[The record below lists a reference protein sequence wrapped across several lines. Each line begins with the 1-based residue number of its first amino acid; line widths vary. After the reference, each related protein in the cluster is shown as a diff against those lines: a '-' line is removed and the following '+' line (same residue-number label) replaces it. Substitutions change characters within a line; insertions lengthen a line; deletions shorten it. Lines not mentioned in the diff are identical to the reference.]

1 MREPPTKELVEKVP
15 LFRQDEAKSLHLG
28 WKPAFATNRM
38 EWLSHPA
45 TIGGVPLPAKSKTAK
60 RSKKGRSKSKRGVNQ
75 DLVKSLAH
83 ELRAEIL
90 AILNE
95 RMASPNELAKE
106 LDEGLSQVSYHVKVL
121 KDYKVITLVKTE
133 PRRGAVEH
141 YYRATSRAFLTDRD
155 WHELPES
162 VRIGMSADLFQAI
175 VDDAVAAMEE
185 ETFDDREDRHL
196 SWTPMMLDEKAWKE
210 LQSLLG
216 TTLKQAMKLNAEAAK
231 RLAKSKEKGI
241 SASVAMLAY
250 EVPDTA
256 AKKLPKRKSK
266 AAAKKAKGRAKAK
279 RR

>member
-1 MREPPTKELVEKVP
+1 LRE
-15 LFRQDEAKSLHLG
+15 DEVKSLQLS
-28 WKPAFATNRM
+28 WKTAYVINRM
-38 EWLSHPA
+38 EWLSHRA
-45 TIGGVPLPAKSKTAK
+45 TIGGVTLPAKSKTTK
-60 RSKKGRSKSKRGVNQ
+60 SRKKGKGRAKSKRGVNQ

-162 VRIGMSADLFQAI
+162 VRVGMSADLFQAV
-175 VDDAVAAMEE
+175 VDDAVAAMEG

-196 SWTPMMLDEKAWKE
+196 SWTPMMLDEQAWE
-210 LQSLLG
+210 SLQKLLAD
-216 TTLKQAMKLNAEAAK
+216 TLKQAMKLNAEATK
-231 RLAKSKEKGI
+231 RLAKAKEKGI

-256 AKKLPKRKSK
+256 AKKLPKRK
-266 AAAKKAKGRAKAK
+266 AKGKAKAK
-279 RR
+279 AKKK

>member
-1 MREPPTKELVEKVP
+1 MPPKGKTTKG
-15 LFRQDEAKSLHLG
+15 R
-28 WKPAFATNRM
+28 
-38 EWLSHPA
+38 
-45 TIGGVPLPAKSKTAK
+45 
-60 RSKKGRSKSKRGVNQ
+60 KKGKGRTKSKRGVNQ

-141 YYRATSRAFLTDRD
+141 YYRATSRAYLTDRD

-162 VRIGMSADLFQAI
+162 VRVGMSADLFQMI
-175 VDDAVAAMEE
+175 LDDVVASLEGE
-185 ETFDDREDRHL
+185 VFDQREDRHM
-196 SWTPMMLDEKAWKE
+196 SWTPMVVDEQGWKE
-210 LQSLLG
+210 INGILD
-216 TTLKQAMKLNAEAAK
+216 TALKQVLKAQAASVK
-231 RLAKSKEKGI
+231 RVAKSDDEGI
-241 SASVAMLAY
+241 NMSVSMIGY
-250 EVPDTA
+250 EVPEKA
-256 AKKLPKRKSK
+256 AKKLPKRKAK
-266 AAAKKAKGRAKAK
+266 ASAKKAKGKAKAKGKTKAKAKGKAKAKAK